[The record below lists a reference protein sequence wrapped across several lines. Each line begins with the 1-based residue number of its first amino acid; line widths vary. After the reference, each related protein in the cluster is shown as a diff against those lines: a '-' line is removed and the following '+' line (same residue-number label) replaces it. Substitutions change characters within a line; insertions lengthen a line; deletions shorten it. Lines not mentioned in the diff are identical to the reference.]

1 MGKDLVPEILDCG
14 LPKSSNNIVNDSSVD
29 NSTFSIA
36 EKLVSHVKALTLP
49 DNLTKFEYLRITDK
63 TNIQIPI
70 PLVTINK
77 ETIITSEALS
87 TISGQSKGG
96 KSAIIGVLI
105 AGAISKDGDIDG
117 FEGIEVRPN
126 PEGFAVIHID
136 TEQARHK
143 QKSNLMS
150 ILRRSGFI
158 ECPANLLSY
167 NIRQL
172 AIDEYA
178 DITNNICELA
188 NNEFGGI
195 HSIWIDGGADYIADV
210 NDAAQSNAII
220 KFFEDL
226 AIKYKTAIIII
237 VHTNP
242 GGDKERGHFGSTC
255 QRKSESVL
263 TVKKSGEI
271 SSLEAKFLRNAGNG
285 DIPKIEFAYNREK
298 GYHTYVGVGIDNPD
312 DKPNRRLEAIKQSH
326 NLVFSG
332 QRSYSYKG
340 AINAIML
347 AVSISERTAKD
358 YFTHMNVN
366 SMIHQGAD
374 NNWRIKNDK

>member
-1 MGKDLVPEILDCG
+1 MGENVEFKGIDQGPPTL
-14 LPKSSNNIVNDSSVD
+14 NINLESIGKQ
-29 NSTFSIA
+29 NASTTNIA
-36 EKLVSHVKALTLP
+36 DKLVSHVELLIQP
-49 DNLTKFEYLRITDK
+49 DSLVEYEHLRITDK
-63 TNIQIPI
+63 TAILQPI

-96 KSAIIGVLI
+96 KSAIIGILI
-105 AGAISKDGDIDG
+105 AGSISKDGEIDG
-117 FEGIEVRPN
+117 LAGIEVRLN
-126 PEGFAVIHID
+126 PEGLAVIHLD

-143 QKSNLMS
+143 QQSNLKS
-150 ILRRSGFI
+150 ILKRAGLP
-158 ECPANLLSY
+158 ECPSYLLSY

-172 AIDEYA
+172 DIEKYA
-178 DITNNICELA
+178 EITNSICERA
-188 NNEFGGI
+188 FKEFGGI

-226 AIKYKTAIIII
+226 AIKYKTAVIII

-263 TVKKSGEI
+263 TVKKNGDI

-285 DIPKIEFAYNREK
+285 DIPKIEFAYNKEK
-298 GYHTYVGVGIDNPD
+298 GYHTYVGVGIDIPI
-312 DKPNRRLEAIKQSH
+312 DKPNRRLEAIRQSH
-326 NLVFSG
+326 VLVFSG
-332 QRSYSYKG
+332 QRSYTYKD
-340 AINAIML
+340 AIHAIRF
-347 AVSISERTAKD
+347 AAHVGERTAKD
-358 YFTHMNVN
+358 YFTHMKANN
-366 SMIHQGAD
+366 MIYQGVD
-374 NNWRIKNDK
+374 NNWRIQDEK

>member
-1 MGKDLVPEILDCG
+1 MQGNLEFNGKDQGSPNAHI
-14 LPKSSNNIVNDSSVD
+14 KSESIGNPISSTT
-29 NSTFSIA
+29 NIA
-36 EKLVSHVKALTLP
+36 EKLASHVGLLIQP
-49 DNLTKFEYLRITDK
+49 DNLAEYEHLRITDK
-63 TNIQIPI
+63 TDILQPI

-96 KSAIIGVLI
+96 KSAVIGILI

-117 FEGIEVRPN
+117 LDGIEVRPN
-126 PEGFAVIHID
+126 PEGLAVIHLD

-143 QKSNLMS
+143 QQSNLKS
-150 ILRRSGFI
+150 ILKRAGLL
-158 ECPANLLSY
+158 ECPDNLLSY

-172 AIDEYA
+172 DIDKYA
-178 DITNNICELA
+178 SITSSICECA
-188 NNEFGGI
+188 TKEFGGI

-226 AIKYKTAIIII
+226 AIKFKTAIIII

-242 GGDKERGHFGSTC
+242 SGDKERGHFGSTC

-263 TVKKSGEI
+263 TVKKNGDV

-285 DIPKIEFAYNREK
+285 DVPKIEFAYNREK
-298 GYHTYVGVGIDNPD
+298 GYHTYVGIGIDNPG
-312 DKPNRRLEAIKQSH
+312 DKPNRRLEAIHQSH
-326 NLVFSG
+326 TLVFSG
-332 QRSYSYKG
+332 QRSYAYKD
-340 AINAIML
+340 AIAAIML
-347 AVSISERTAKD
+347 AASIGARTAKD
-358 YFTHMNVN
+358 YFTHMRAEN
-366 SMIHQGAD
+366 MIYQGGD
-374 NNWRIKNDK
+374 NNWRIQVEK